1 MEIDWSG
8 VIEALVSA
16 LVLVLLAAIPV
27 LATVAKGLL
36 QKLELEAVNRIG
48 EAKWAAAKDWAATL
62 IKAAAQKAEL
72 VTDEQKKDFVMLHL
86 RYFVDTIGLPITDSQ
101 LDALIEGTLKE
112 LKTFEL

>member
-8 VIEALVSA
+8 VMEALVSA

-27 LATVAKGLL
+27 IATVIRGLL
-36 QKLELEAVNRIG
+36 QKLELEASNRIG
-48 EAKWAAAKDWAATL
+48 EANWLATKDWASVL
-62 IKAAAQKAEL
+62 IKAAVQKAEL
-72 VTDEQKKDFVMLHL
+72 VTNEQKKAFVMDHL
-86 RYFVDTIGLPITDSQ
+86 RYFADEIGLDITDAQ